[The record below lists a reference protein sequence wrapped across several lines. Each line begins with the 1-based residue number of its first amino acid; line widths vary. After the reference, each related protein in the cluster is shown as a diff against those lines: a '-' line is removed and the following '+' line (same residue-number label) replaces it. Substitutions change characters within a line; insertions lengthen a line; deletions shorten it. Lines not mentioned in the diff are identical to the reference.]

1 MNSVIVVTAFILFAY
16 LGERWCAPPIVRY
29 VVMVDDIIYEGL
41 FPVGNLRTSARLGL
55 GIIICYV
62 GLMI

>member
-16 LGERWCAPPIVRY
+16 LGERWCASPVVRY

-41 FPVGNLRTSARLGL
+41 SPVGNLNTSDRVGL
-55 GIIICYV
+55 GTIICYV
-62 GLMI
+62 ELMT